1 MSGILDSKFQNPSPQ
16 SQPQPIANVSLI
28 GDGNDANK
36 HRLYFGAGEDDYFNV
51 AGTFDDASFLME
63 TLECVVKSP
72 KALEQIKSVPV
83 EERPTLK
90 SQMLS
95 NGWGG
100 FFCSGDNSIIVGKN
114 CGNGF
119 KTAGLFMHEFH
130 HFKQSRV
137 GNWMNVQT
145 NLPDQMLVERMG
157 EAAAEVAN
165 FQFLN
170 DVRHLPEAKADFD
183 MMMAYRPGFKDY
195 IQAVDAGKDESECVL
210 AGMRGYAANHYL
222 ADKYAKQYHTM
233 PFSLE
238 KDNKDLMDFKPSEHD
253 GIEQMMNEMQI
264 QSLFPSGDNVD
275 ETAYFKMVTTGLMS
289 ELPPD
294 DKIKREM
301 RSDNFAYISDSTYK
315 LMKSA
320 QDQCEACGSLTAK
333 LSPEGRA
340 VLAPHGLYRDG
351 AAYEKS
357 ITPPPPPPMNEND
370 VQMPPPIDGK
380 VSPPPPVDEN
390 GKPLPPPMPS
400 LQAKLAE
407 MTPKH
412 GLMSRLQ
419 VQTREK
425 TDAPTQNAVV
435 CELRQ
440 KGNSR

>member
-1 MSGILDSKFQNPSPQ
+1 MSGMLDSKFQNPSPQ
-16 SQPQPIANVSLI
+16 ARSAAAVRVVS
-28 GDGNDANK
+28 DENDANR
-36 HRLYFGAGEDDYFNV
+36 HRVFFGKGADDYFNV
-51 AGTFDDASFLME
+51 AGTSEDAEFLAGTME
-63 TLECVVKSP
+63 CLAKSP
-72 KALEQIKSVPV
+72 KALEKIRSVPAA
-83 EERPTLK
+83 ERPTLK

-100 FFCSGDNSIIVGKN
+100 FFCAGDNSVIMGKN

-119 KTAGLFMHEFH
+119 GSAGLFMHEFH

-137 GNWMNVQT
+137 GNWMNVPT

-165 FQFLN
+165 FQFFN

-183 MMMAYRPGFKDY
+183 VMTAHRPGFKDY

-238 KDNKDLMDFKPSEHD
+238 KDNKNLMDFKPSEHD
-253 GIEQMMNEMQI
+253 GIAQMMNEMQI
-264 QSLFPSGDNVD
+264 QALFPSGNDVD
-275 ETAYFKMVTTGLMS
+275 ETAYFKMVTVGLMS

-301 RSDNFAYISDSTYK
+301 RSDDFAYISDSTYK

-340 VLAPHGLYRDG
+340 VLAPHGLYHDG

-357 ITPPPPPPMNEND
+357 ITPPPPPPMNGNG

-400 LQAKLAE
+400 LQAKLAA
-407 MTPKH
+407 MAPKQ
-412 GLMSRLQ
+412 GLMSRLRA
-419 VQTREK
+419 QTREK
-425 TDAPTQNAVV
+425 PVAPAKNAVAR
-435 CELRQ
+435 EMKR